1 MKPSVITMTL
11 KNAKKWLDNLQKQ
24 KAKKSLKLYCFL
36 VNG

>member
-24 KAKKSLKLYCFL
+24 KAKK
-36 VNG
+36 